1 MSMLTRR
8 AALAAGLAL
17 IAARPSLAQTAPKS
31 IRVTYVTAPFNVP
44 TIVARK
50 RGILDKA
57 FQAQGIQVEYPEI
70 TSGAQQIQAIA
81 AGAVDIA
88 SVLGGASAILGR
100 VNGVPVKVVGAFS
113 RSPKAFAIMTM
124 ANGPADIEG
133 LKGKRVG
140 GPVGTTLNQT
150 LAAALVSKG
159 LKLDDV
165 QYINMDLP
173 AARAALLAGSIDAA
187 TLAGNH
193 MFAVENA
200 GGRVIATA
208 DGLLVPTSVIAVRE
222 AFLQQ
227 YPELVDRYLA
237 ANGESLAFLKQE
249 TDQALQ
255 IAADEQKISMAE
267 ARRMLPWYDFSPRIT
282 EADVANL
289 EADQRFMLDNK
300 MIPRAID
307 LKRELIHPMAFAG

>member
-1 MSMLTRR
+1 MTFLTRR
-8 AALAAGLAL
+8 ATIAAGIALAATGPTLGQ
-17 IAARPSLAQTAPKS
+17 STPKS
-31 IRVTYVTAPFNVP
+31 VRVTYVTAPFNVP
-44 TIVARK
+44 TIIARK

-57 FQAQGIQVEYPEI
+57 FRDDGIQVEHPEI

-113 RSPKAFAIMTM
+113 RSAKAFTIM
-124 ANGPADIEG
+124 ARADGPASIEA
-133 LKGKRVG
+133 LKGKRIG
-140 GPVGTTLNQT
+140 GPVGTTLNQL

-159 LKLDDV
+159 LKLGDV

-173 AARAALLAGSIDAA
+173 TARAALLAGSIDAA

-193 MFAVENA
+193 MFVVESA
-200 GGRVIATA
+200 GGRVIVTGE
-208 DGLLVPTSVIAVRE
+208 GLIEPTTVIAARE
-222 AFLQQ
+222 GFLEQ
-227 YPELVDRYLA
+227 YPKLVERYLDVHRQA
-237 ANGESLAFLKQE
+237 LAFLKQAP
-249 TDQALQ
+249 DQALS
-255 IAADEQKISMAE
+255 IAAEEQKIGLPE

-282 EADVANL
+282 ERDMANL
-289 EADQRFMLDNK
+289 EIDQRFMLENK

-307 LKRELIHPMAFAG
+307 LKRELIHPMAFAA